1 MENAT
6 LELTFADLLEALA
19 TSGGLSDEQRSNWR
33 SSISWVAR
41 AFDQPAILIPA
52 RYSAV
57 RARMAALHHVPLNCA
72 AKTLANHR
80 SHARSALLWFAKE
93 KGIPQHGIAVSPEW
107 DRLLGQI
114 SDPSTRYRLTP
125 LMRFCCGA
133 RIEPAVISE
142 DVIDDY
148 MNYRAR
154 TTNRAT
160 DTASRRVLARLWNGC
175 IGKIEGWP
183 QVRLTEPPVK
193 SKEEGPALADFREGL
208 RADIDREVQRLSEV
222 HRNKDG
228 QRSRACKLSTLTMRK
243 RELIAAARMAVK
255 CGVPIERL
263 TSLKELINPD
273 IAERILDGYW
283 PKDSDAPTT
292 YTINLSCRFVS
303 LAHAIGGFDE
313 QALQRLGD
321 LRFALEEYREIG
333 MTEKNLALIRQVLTD
348 GVWSRIVNLPQQLL
362 KRARQQRLTAPV
374 RAAVMA
380 QIAVAVAILTVA
392 PIRLANLAS
401 IQIGENLSKPGG
413 PDSNFWLTF
422 RKYDVKNR
430 YPLQFKLDE
439 IVTAI
444 LNEYIHDFRPALL
457 RGSNTDWLFPGEAGN
472 HKEKI
477 SFSTQ
482 IVERIEKSTGLRIT
496 VHQFRHAAGALIL
509 KHLPGEYELVR
520 RILGHKSIETTKRFY
535 LSLETTQASE
545 IFTGIVRQHLNPD
558 LGAV

>member
-1 MENAT
+1 MENAN
-6 LELTFADLLEALA
+6 LELAFAELLEALA
-19 TSGGLSDEQRSNWR
+19 ASGGLSDEQRSNWR
-33 SSISWVAR
+33 SSISWIAR

-125 LMRFCCGA
+125 LMRFCSGA
-133 RIEPAVISE
+133 RIEPAAVSE
-142 DVIDDY
+142 HVVDRY
-148 MNYRAR
+148 MDYRAR
-154 TTNRAT
+154 TTNRAS
-160 DTASRRVLARLWNGC
+160 DPASRRVLARLWNGC
-175 IGKIEGWP
+175 VRKIEGWP
-183 QVRLTEPPVK
+183 NIRLHEPPVK
-193 SKEEGPALADFREGL
+193 ADEGPAWQDFSEGL
-208 RADIDREVQRLSEV
+208 RADIQREQDRLAHV

-228 QRSRACKLSTLTMRK
+228 QRSRACTASTLTMRR
-243 RELIAAARMAVK
+243 RELLAAARMAVK
-255 CGVPIERL
+255 CGVPIECL
-263 TSLKELINPD
+263 TSLKELIRPD

-413 PDSNFWLTF
+413 PDSNLWLTF

-477 SFSTQ
+477 SFSAQ

-535 LSLETTQASE
+535 LSLETTKASE